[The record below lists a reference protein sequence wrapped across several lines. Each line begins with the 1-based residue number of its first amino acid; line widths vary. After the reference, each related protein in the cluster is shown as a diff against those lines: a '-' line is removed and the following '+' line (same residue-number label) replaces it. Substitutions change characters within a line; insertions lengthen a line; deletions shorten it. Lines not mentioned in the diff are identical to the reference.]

1 MRLWDE
7 RSPATPHGVG
17 GASTGSYVCRVP
29 PDLLLELRDLRKRYD
44 GHLAVRGVSFGVA
57 AGEIVGLVGPNGAGK
72 TTTLRCTAGIL
83 SPSAGS
89 VHVAGVDMARDP
101 VAAKRALAFVPDEP
115 HLFDYLTV
123 EEHLRFVARLYGVR
137 DAPARAPVLLRELE
151 LEDKR
156 RALPGELSR
165 GMRQKLA
172 IACGLMHD
180 PRLLLLDEPLTGLD
194 PSGMRRMK
202 ATIAARAAAGAAVV
216 LSSHLLHL
224 VEELCTRVVVLHRG
238 SVAAQGALADI
249 IAQRPE
255 LTGRTLE
262 EVFEALTGGGMPGAG
277 TPGPAGVV

>member
-1 MRLWDE
+1 MPSAVAAALR
-7 RSPATPHGVG
+7 AAAIAGVG
-17 GASTGSYVCRVP
+17 RYVFGVT
-29 PDLLLELRDLRKRYD
+29 PDLMLELRDVRKRYD
-44 GHLAVRGVSFGVA
+44 GQLALRGVSFAVA

-83 SPSAGS
+83 TPSAGS
-89 VHVAGVDMARDP
+89 VRVAGVDVARDP

-137 DAPARAPVLLRELE
+137 DAAVRGPALLGELE
-151 LEDKR
+151 LADKR
-156 RALPGELSR
+156 RALPSELSR

-172 IACGLMHD
+172 IACALLHD

-202 ATIAARAAAGAAVV
+202 ATIAARAGAGAAVV

-238 SVAAQGALADI
+238 AVAAQGAITDI
-249 IAQRPE
+249 VAQRPE
-255 LTGRTLE
+255 FAGQSLE
-262 EVFEALTGGGMPGAG
+262 EIFEALTAG
-277 TPGPAGVV
+277 REPDEAGVV